1 MNQLIIKRHIRIIFL
16 GAFFLFFINKFA
28 FRPWILAYDAP
39 QFLKVIAWSIPN
51 FIEAVMGSILITG
64 GLFYLQNNFVSLQK
78 QLADIPIYLIAVS
91 FASIYVLTQE
101 IKWHN
106 LGGRNVYDP
115 NDLMASVLGILFILG
130 LFCKYGFRE
139 KKNLLLI

>member
-16 GAFFLFFINKFA
+16 GVFILFFINKFA
-28 FRPWILAYDAP
+28 FRPWILAQNSP
-39 QFLKVIAWSIPN
+39 QLLKIIAWSVPN
-51 FIEAVMGSILITG
+51 FIEAVMGSILLTG
-64 GLFYLQNNFVSLQK
+64 GLFYLQNNFVSLLK
-78 QLADIPIYLIAVS
+78 QLADYHIYLIAVS

-115 NDLMASVLGILFILG
+115 NDFMASILGALFIFGVL
-130 LFCKYGFRE
+130 CKFGFRE
-139 KKNLLLI
+139 KSIK

>member
-16 GAFFLFFINKFA
+16 GVFFLFFINKFA
-28 FRPWILAYDAP
+28 VRPWVLGHDTP
-39 QFLKVIAWSIPN
+39 QFLKIIVWSIPN
-51 FIEAVMGSILITG
+51 FIEAVFGSILVTG
-64 GLFYLQNNFVSLQK
+64 GLFYLQNNVVSVPKRLT
-78 QLADIPIYLIAVS
+78 DISIYVIAVS

-115 NDLMASVLGILFILG
+115 NDFIASILGVLFIFGVL
-130 LFCKYGFRE
+130 CKYGFRE
-139 KKNLLLI
+139 K

>member
-16 GAFFLFFINKFA
+16 TVFFLFFINKFA
-28 FRPWILAYDAP
+28 FRPWVLANDSP

-51 FIEAVMGSILITG
+51 FIEAVMGSILLIG
-64 GLFYLQNNFVSLQK
+64 GLFYVQNNIVSWQK
-78 QLADIPIYLIAVS
+78 RLTDISIYLIAVS

-115 NDLMASVLGILFILG
+115 NDFIASILGVLFIFSVL
-130 LFCKYGFRE
+130 CKYGFRE
-139 KKNLLLI
+139 K